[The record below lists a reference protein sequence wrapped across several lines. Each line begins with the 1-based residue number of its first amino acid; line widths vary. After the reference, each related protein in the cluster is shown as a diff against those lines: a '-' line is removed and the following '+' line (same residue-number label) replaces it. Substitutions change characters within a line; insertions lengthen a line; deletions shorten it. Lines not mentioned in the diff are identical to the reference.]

1 MKKIILI
8 LLLCLIASCDPGYN
22 IYIANRSKSNIFV
35 ETDPAINSRT
45 FFSNSNPDNDS
56 VLSKKVYLSNTN
68 NLYKL
73 TKNQE
78 IRLFGNVGFPSQ
90 NYFPYKSVKIIR
102 DSDTLKIDK
111 NNLMQKIIK
120 KEKGLY
126 YINIE

>member
-8 LLLCLIASCDPGYN
+8 PLLASLASCEPGYMIN
-22 IYIANRSKSNIFV
+22 IANRSASTIFL
-35 ETDPAINSRT
+35 ETDFPIEDRISIEKDARYNAVI
-45 FFSNSNPDNDS
+45 
-56 VLSKKVYLSNTN
+56 SKKILSSDIKNRYQ
-68 NLYKL
+68 LES
-73 TKNQE
+73 NQE
-78 IRLFGNVGFPSQ
+78 INLFGNVGFPSQ